1 MKNYSLSDL
10 VLSQVGSYVY
20 GLDKEAIEERAKIAR
35 INGIAKAVEK
45 AENMIGADKVLAFQS
60 IELWKQAKT
69 GYIQLPIF
77 LDWCSSGASLISAFT
92 RDETV

>member
-45 AENMIGADKVLAFQS
+45 DENGQYPNTRISDIKVLKKEK
-60 IELWKQAKT
+60 I
-69 GYIQLPIF
+69 
-77 LDWCSSGASLISAFT
+77 
-92 RDETV
+92 